1 MNASIGYA
9 KCVSLLLFAPC
20 ILADE
25 ASSAAALTPI
35 SPSTSVVKVVLV
47 LVGLLALIAVLAWLA
62 SKAQSLRW
70 ARTPGQLKTIAVLSL
85 GVKEKI
91 AVVQVGEQQL
101 VVGITAHNINL
112 LSELSQPLAGSDVT
126 RQDYVQQN
134 QAQQDHGQ
142 QDQST
147 SSQPIATALPAAFA
161 DILKKSMGR

>member
-1 MNASIGYA
+1 M
-9 KCVSLLLFAPC
+9 LAPC

-126 RQDYVQQN
+126 RQDPVQQN
-134 QAQQDHGQ
+134 QAQE
-142 QDQST
+142 DQST
-147 SSQPIATALPAAFA
+147 SAQPISTALPAAFA